1 MPRTIITDDLII
13 KMNELYL
20 QIKTY
25 AGVSRALGG
34 SPSPSTVKK
43 YIIPNYTPKKSLK
56 SSTISWDIVP
66 SFNDINLK
74 YNDFGDLCE
83 LSPTENVEI
92 KELWEEL
99 SIWATFI

>member
-1 MPRTIITDDLII
+1 MARTVIDNDLII

-34 SPSPSTVKK
+34 TPSPSTVKK
-43 YIIPNYTPKKSLK
+43 YIIPNYTSRKNIKKTIFNWSNVLPKEEIKLEFK
-56 SSTISWDIVP
+56 DC
-66 SFNDINLK
+66 
-74 YNDFGDLCE
+74 GDLCE
-83 LSPTENVEI
+83 MSLIEFSEI

-99 SIWATFI
+99 SI